1 MKTEL
6 RPESIRAAVSCVFP
20 AFVRFIWYAKVT
32 TMDIPS
38 LTLTEVLSNE
48 QDWPSTCSAINLL
61 SEVEIIFG
69 RDIPTQEVFLV
80 YGRKRLRELFQE
92 GRDDSDVDVLMI
104 DIARQ
109 TDELN
114 QLLALVQI
122 AKQSYDYVE
131 AA

>member
-1 MKTEL
+1 ME
-6 RPESIRAAVSCVFP
+6 
-20 AFVRFIWYAKVT
+20 
-32 TMDIPS
+32 IPS
-38 LTLTEVLSNE
+38 LTLTEVLGDE
-48 QDWPSTCSAINLL
+48 QNGPSTYGAIDLL

-80 YGRKRLRELFQE
+80 YGRQRLRELF
-92 GRDDSDVDVLMI
+92 RDGQDNSDVDVLMI
-104 DIARQ
+104 DVARQ

-122 AKQSYDYVE
+122 AKQSDDYVE